1 MVSYYYFVRDMGRAS
16 RKSVIYRVKVGT
28 SDREQVKYALVR
40 EFCRDC
46 GHYFRIVSDCSDQAI
61 RNLEKRLFPGY
72 RFMVRPLARV
82 TVSISQLYQLIIDDS
97 FVRFEKQLTEKK
109 GFYRF
114 HSIIDPIFH
123 ANQSKK
129 KNQSILP
136 TPSRKYL
143 KSGHAAGLDS
153 FLIGSA
159 IVAIIFLL
167 AGFLEGKIV
176 YGF

>member
-1 MVSYYYFVRDMGRAS
+1 MVSYYYFVREMGRAT

-61 RNLEKRLFPGY
+61 RNLEKRLFPGC
-72 RFMVRPLARV
+72 RFMVSPMARV

-97 FVRFEKQLTEKK
+97 FAWFEEQLADKK

-114 HSIIDPIFH
+114 HSIVDPIFY
-123 ANQSKK
+123 ASQSKK

-136 TPSRKYL
+136 TPTRQYL

-167 AGFLEGKIV
+167 AGFLEGKFV